1 MRQFARLYQQL
12 DETTK
17 TNDKL
22 LAMQNYFAQA
32 SSDDAAWA
40 LFFLLG
46 NKLKPSLPTK
56 VIRIAAARSAN
67 IPDWLF
73 EESYQWVG
81 DLAETAAAMA
91 VGTDLENNETLY
103 QTITQL
109 IVPLLSSAKGSHKK
123 SRKSSG
129 PKATE
134 QIAQQSMLEES
145 PGGVVQRLNELWN
158 RYD

>member
-109 IVPLLSSAKGSHKK
+109 IVPLVSSAKGS
-123 SRKSSG
+123 
-129 PKATE
+129 
-134 QIAQQSMLEES
+134 
-145 PGGVVQRLNELWN
+145 
-158 RYD
+158 

>member
-109 IVPLLSSAKGSHKK
+109 IVPLLSSAK
-123 SRKSSG
+123 
-129 PKATE
+129 ALDA
-134 QIAQQSMLEES
+134 I
-145 PGGVVQRLNELWN
+145 
-158 RYD
+158 